1 MSAIVYYLSFPFI
14 FVISRLPFPI
24 FYFFSDVICFLLYK
38 VFKYRLKVV
47 RSNLKFVFPHF
58 SSNKILQIE
67 KKFYSH
73 FSDLL
78 LEIIKSMG
86 MNRNEMLSRFKL
98 KNIEV
103 LKAFENQ
110 KSSVFLICGHYSSWE
125 WMMSLGYHIK
135 HNGYGI
141 YRPIRNPYFNSLI
154 NRIRSR
160 HNAYM
165 IPQSKALE
173 IIKQKEN
180 RNELGIYGFASDQSP
195 RPKPLTYWRKFL
207 GAYVPVYNGAERLAT
222 ELNIPIVFSKIK
234 RIKRGFYEV
243 EFKLLTDDPKSMKKN
258 QITDIFTEWLE
269 AQIMED
275 PSQYFWTHNR
285 FKYAKKAV

>member
-1 MSAIVYYLSFPFI
+1 
-14 FVISRLPFPI
+14 
-24 FYFFSDVICFLLYK
+24 
-38 VFKYRLKVV
+38 
-47 RSNLKFVFPHF
+47 
-58 SSNKILQIE
+58 
-67 KKFYSH
+67 
-73 FSDLL
+73 
-78 LEIIKSMG
+78 
-86 MNRNEMLSRFKL
+86 
-98 KNIEV
+98 
-103 LKAFENQ
+103 
-110 KSSVFLICGHYSSWE
+110 
-125 WMMSLGYHIK
+125 
-135 HNGYGI
+135 
-141 YRPIRNPYFNSLI
+141 
-154 NRIRSR
+154 
-160 HNAYM
+160 M